1 MPSSPKK
8 QITTRFEAF
17 QELFPNEKS
26 FRWKQIEENLFK
38 PGKQGWQDITNLSKA
53 MRETLA
59 AEVPWVSYKG
69 SQVMRSAKGDTHK
82 ALLEL
87 EDGEKVETVLMEN
100 KRGDWTICVSS
111 QVGCAMACTFCATGK
126 MGLLRSLTAD
136 EIMDQYRFWTAYIIE
151 NPQLFQNHSTSSR
164 ERISNVVF
172 MGMGEP
178 LANYEN
184 VKKTIHTWLKYTD
197 LGPTHITVSTV
208 GVLPV
213 LEKILVDPDWPDTR
227 LAISLH
233 SADPITRKEIVPSSF
248 DLFLPKLHDWIQ
260 RYQEV
265 HGNRRHHLTFEYV
278 MLKNVNDTDHHAEV
292 LADLVRELSRSRRHG
307 EEPLKVNM
315 IPYNFTDIG
324 LERSTRAQLER
335 FKEILE
341 HRGVPVTM
349 RKTMGD
355 DIAAACGQL
364 IVLGKKK

>member
-1 MPSSPKK
+1 MQSPIK
-8 QITTRFEAF
+8 TRFEQF
-17 QELFPNEKS
+17 TELFPNEKA
-26 FRWKQIEENLFK
+26 FRWKQVEENLFK
-38 PGKQGWQDITNLSKA
+38 PGKSNWEDITNLSKS
-53 MRETLA
+53 MRETLSK
-59 AEVPWVSYKG
+59 EVPWVSYKG
-69 SQVMRSAKGDTHK
+69 SQVLRSARGDTHK

-87 EDGEKVETVLMEN
+87 EDGQKVETVLMEN

-111 QVGCAMACTFCATGK
+111 QVGCGMGCTFCATGK
-126 MGLLRSLTAD
+126 MGLTRSLTSD
-136 EIMDQYRFWTAYIIE
+136 EITDQYRFWQHFIHTE
-151 NPQLFQNHSTSSR
+151 LQGDQ
-164 ERISNVVF
+164 RISNVVF

-184 VKKTIHTWLKYTD
+184 VKKAIHTWLKYTD

-213 LEKILVDPDWPDTR
+213 LEKILTDPDWPDTR
-227 LAISLH
+227 LALSLH
-233 SADPITRKEIVPSSF
+233 SADPITRKQIVPSSYEQF
-248 DLFLPKLHDWIQ
+248 IPKLKEWIQ

-278 MLKNVNDTDHHAEV
+278 MLKDVNDTAHHAEV
-292 LADLVRELSRSRRHG
+292 LAALVNELSAGKRHH

-324 LERSTRAQLER
+324 LERSTNNQIHR
-335 FKEILE
+335 FRDILE
-341 HRGVPVTM
+341 AAGVPVTI

-364 IVLGKKK
+364 IVLGKKS